1 MMRIYLFFLLFI
13 PLFALSQEGRTQLDI
28 WPEFKKVP
36 YLNERVNDHDFSIT
50 LKDMPNTRVLLGYY
64 SSGST
69 YKRDSGITDAK
80 GRISFKGEEMWDG
93 GIYIVAVNG
102 ASIFEFMYSG
112 TERGFSISTTGKE
125 KTMENMKVKSSP
137 ENQLFLDYQRT
148 RIQYGREL
156 DRLGKLYKGIK
167 KRGNKDSMELIE
179 VQAEEVQTELQDYQ
193 IGITEKYPK
202 SMTSLLIN
210 LVREPEVPNPPAA
223 VDAKGEAIDTAFWQY
238 LWYKKHYWDFVDLSD
253 DRIVRTPMFKDKAM
267 KFIGQGLT
275 VQMPDTICETAQ
287 KFIDETRASNK
298 FVYRN
303 VLTWYTSKYEKSNIM
318 GMNAVV
324 CCLAQKYYMAD
335 PECDWLSKKKQQD
348 FVEHALNE
356 CNVVIGKKAHEL
368 VMKDIEGIP
377 RSLHAVPA
385 KYTVVYFY
393 SANCGHCKK
402 VTPKVHK
409 LYKEYKDKGLA
420 VYAVNVDYKEVKD
433 DDGNTIDLVEARD
446 YREYVLKN
454 KLEWINVAD
463 PLHRTKFRNHYNVYS
478 TPVTYL
484 LDEDKIFI
492 GVRLDSVTLRRMLMH
507 EIDGMSHEDID
518 VWLKENG
525 YTENEDDDTEDEE
538 EEETAPTPEP

>member
-1 MMRIYLFFLLFI
+1 MRIYLTLLLSI
-13 PLFALSQEGRTQLDI
+13 PLFALAQEGNAQLGS

-36 YLNERVNDHDFSIT
+36 YLAERVNDHNFSVT

-69 YKRDSGITDAK
+69 YKRDSGTTDAK

-102 ASIFEFMYSG
+102 ASIFEFIYSG
-112 TERGFSISTTGKE
+112 TESGFDISTTGKE
-125 KTMENMKVKSSP
+125 KTIENMKVKGSA

-156 DRLGKLYKGIK
+156 DRMGKLYKGIK
-167 KRGNKDSMELIE
+167 KRGNKDSMELIA

-193 IGITEKYPK
+193 ISLSEKHPK
-202 SMTSLLIN
+202 SMTSMLIN

-223 VDAKGEAIDTAFWQY
+223 VDAKGEPIDTAFWQY
-238 LWYKKHYWDFVDLSD
+238 LWYKKHYWDYVDLSD

-287 KFIDETRASNK
+287 KFIDETRAGNK

-303 VLTWYTSKYEKSNIM
+303 VLTWYTTKYEKSNIM

-335 PECDWLSKKKQQD
+335 PECDWLSKKKQD
-348 FVEHALNE
+348 EFVIHVLQE

-368 VMKDIEGIP
+368 VMKDMEGVP

-409 LYKEYKDKGLA
+409 LYQEYKDKGLA

-433 DDGNTIDLVEARD
+433 DDGNTIDLVEAKD

-463 PLHRTKFRNHYNVYS
+463 PLHQTKFRTYYNIYS

-484 LDEDKIFI
+484 LDENKDFI

-518 VWLKENG
+518 VWLEENG
-525 YTENEDDDTEDEE
+525 YGEDEDDDTGDEE
-538 EEETAPTPEP
+538 GDAGHTMEP